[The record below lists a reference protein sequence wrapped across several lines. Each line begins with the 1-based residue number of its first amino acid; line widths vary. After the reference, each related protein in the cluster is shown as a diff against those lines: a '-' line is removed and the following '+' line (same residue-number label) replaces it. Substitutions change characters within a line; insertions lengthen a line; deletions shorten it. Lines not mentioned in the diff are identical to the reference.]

1 VIGLAILS
9 LVFVALA
16 ADEWSGRPRSPDRP
30 ASDRS
35 ELRGR
40 LILFAV
46 SLLSLATL
54 WVAAA
59 ELGWRRDRA
68 LWVGL
73 GFFLAGMTLVRPWW
87 FWENYKARGL
97 RGLIGDGPTAG
108 IYLAVAAV
116 MIWVGLFTNW
126 TFGRR

>member
-1 VIGLAILS
+1 MIGLAILS

-16 ADEWSGRPRSPDRP
+16 ADEWSGRP
-30 ASDRS
+30 
-35 ELRGR
+35 
-40 LILFAV
+40 
-46 SLLSLATL
+46 
-54 WVAAA
+54 
-59 ELGWRRDRA
+59 

-87 FWENYKARGL
+87 FWENYKARGP
-97 RGLIGDGPTAG
+97 RGLLGDGPTAG

-116 MIWVGLFTNW
+116 MIWVGLFTDW

>member
-1 VIGLAILS
+1 VIGLAVLS
-9 LVFVALA
+9 LVFAALA
-16 ADEWSGRPRSPDRP
+16 ADEWSGRPQSSHRP
-30 ASDRS
+30 ASDGT

-40 LILFAV
+40 LILLAV

-54 WVAAA
+54 WGAAA

-73 GFFLAGMTLVRPWW
+73 GFLLAGMTLVRPRW
-87 FWENYKARGL
+87 FWENYKSRGL

-108 IYLAVAAV
+108 IYLAIAAV
-116 MIWVGLFTNW
+116 MIWVGLFTDW

>member
-9 LVFVALA
+9 LVFVVLA
-16 ADEWSGRPRSPDRP
+16 ADEWSGRPRSSDRP
-30 ASDRS
+30 ASGRS
-35 ELRGR
+35 DFRGR
-40 LILFAV
+40 LILCAV
-46 SLLSLATL
+46 SLLSVATL

-59 ELGWRRDRA
+59 ELAWSRDRA

-108 IYLAVAAV
+108 IYLAIAAV
-116 MIWVGLFTNW
+116 MIWVGLFTDW

>member
-1 VIGLAILS
+1 VVGLAILS
-9 LVFVALA
+9 LVFVVLA
-16 ADEWSGRPRSPDRP
+16 ADEWNGRPQSSDRP

-54 WVAAA
+54 WIAAA

-73 GFFLAGMTLVRPWW
+73 GCFLAGMTLVRPWW

-97 RGLIGDGPTAG
+97 RGLIGDGPAAG

-116 MIWVGLFTNW
+116 MIWAGLFTDW